1 MNTTIYYYCSGD
13 EINSIGKTIETES
26 AKTDTSD
33 DPLFTQIVAEVKQER
48 LVLENSIKYSKR
60 GSISAR
66 LKELDD
72 VFDNDF
78 TCMKGFIT
86 ANKNMNSE
94 EISAVANE
102 IWDLMGK
109 YNHQLH
115 TLSFEGQFTNANILF
130 SKLEEPVMKA
140 KLEKLVGVNDC
151 FEKAK
156 ASLKNAELCYEEL
169 NAQEAQ
175 IQDVIAPS
183 SQKNILRNVINEK
196 LLPHLN
202 NWNMVQ
208 PDKYSALLDAIVRR
222 IEDVNAKARARKTRN
237 TKESEEEIITE
248 D

>member
-1 MNTTIYYYCSGD
+1 MSTTIYYYCSGD
-13 EINSIGKTIETES
+13 EINSIGKTIETEG
-26 AKTDTSD
+26 AKIDTSD
-33 DPLFTQIVAEVKQER
+33 DALLTQILAEEKKER

-60 GSISAR
+60 GSISAK

-72 VFDNDF
+72 IFDHDF

-86 ANKNMNSE
+86 ANRNMGNE
-94 EISAVANE
+94 EIATNANE

-109 YNHQLH
+109 YNRQLH

-130 SKLEEPVMKA
+130 SKFEEPEMKA

-151 FEKAK
+151 IVKAK
-156 ASLKNAELCYEEL
+156 ASLKNAETCYEEL
-169 NAQEAQ
+169 NAQESQ
-175 IQDVIAPS
+175 MVDVIAPS
-183 SQKNILRNVINEK
+183 SQKNILRNIINEK

-208 PDKYSALLDAIVRR
+208 PDKYGALLDAIERR

-237 TKESEEEIITE
+237 AKESDE
-248 D
+248 DTTNED

>member
-1 MNTTIYYYCSGD
+1 MSTTIYYYCSGD
-13 EINSIGKTIETES
+13 EINSIGKTIEAEN
-26 AKTDTSD
+26 AKIDTSED
-33 DPLFTQIVAEVKQER
+33 ALLTQIIAEVKQER

-60 GSISAR
+60 GSINIR

-72 VFDNDF
+72 IFDHDF
-78 TCMKGFIT
+78 ACMKGFIT
-86 ANKNMNSE
+86 ANKNMDNE
-94 EISAVANE
+94 EIAASANE

-115 TLSFEGQFTNANILF
+115 KLSFEGQFTNANILF

-140 KLEKLVGVNDC
+140 KLRKLVGVNDC
-151 FEKAK
+151 FVKAK
-156 ASLKNAELCYEEL
+156 ASLKDAELCYEEL
-169 NAQEAQ
+169 NAKESQ

-183 SQKNILRNVINEK
+183 SQKNILRNIINEK

-208 PDKYSALLDAIVRR
+208 PDKYDVLLDAIKRR
-222 IEDVNAKARARKTRN
+222 IEEVNAKARARKTRN
-237 TKESEEEIITE
+237 ANDGIEDETTE